1 MYGVYELGKDGDWHF
16 NMELF
21 GAYLKREGIVWPLT
35 EKGKLSTRGKTFENM
50 TKGHPQLEALRQL
63 RHARNKM
70 RRIKLAVGADG
81 RNRTVLWSFQS
92 KSSRTQPKAS
102 QWIFS
107 RAVWLRS
114 LIKPEPAQAVAYV
127 DWSSMEFMVAA
138 ALSRDPVML
147 EFYRSGDPYLSFAK
161 RVGAAPADASLT
173 STRMGLCVTATR
185 PDCSLFNTAS
195 RPKHSPGG
203 SASVSSKL
211 TR

>member
-102 QWIFS
+102 QWIFFA
-107 RAVWLRS
+107 RGL
-114 LIKPEPAQAVAYV
+114 
-127 DWSSMEFMVAA
+127 A
-138 ALSRDPVML
+138 ALTDQTRTGAGGRLRRLVQHGVYGCGCAVSRSRHARV
-147 EFYRSGDPYLSFAK
+147 LSQ
-161 RVGAAPADASLT
+161 RGSL
-173 STRMGLCVTATR
+173 SIVREAGRRCACGR
-185 PDCSLFNTAS
+185 
-195 RPKHSPGG
+195 
-203 SASVSSKL
+203 
-211 TR
+211 